1 MDDTT
6 LRGIAAV
13 CSVAGSV
20 LLAWRVTGI
29 LKALGEVATMHD
41 RNFKELAKPTGDVVL
56 AGGTSKWIENAQK
69 LWLLILGFGL
79 SILGGVLQFISIL

>member
-1 MDDTT
+1 
-6 LRGIAAV
+6 
-13 CSVAGSV
+13 
-20 LLAWRVTGI
+20 
-29 LKALGEVATMHD
+29 MHD